1 MSKPLRLFVEETPK
15 KVFVSALDW
24 PGLARG
30 AKTEDLAVEAL
41 VAHLPRYAKVA
52 HKAGERFDPH
62 DFDIEVVSRTE
73 GDYGSAYGIPSLV
86 APEDREP
93 VDARE
98 AKRIASLVEASWDAF
113 HAIADKAPEGLR
125 KGPRGGGRSRSK
137 IVEHVTLSDGGYA
150 RSMGIK
156 GDPETADGLA
166 ALRGAVLDLL
176 RTTSDGSPIADRKWP
191 PRYAAR
197 RVAWHAL
204 DHAWEIEDR
213 TERD

>member
-1 MSKPLRLFVEETPK
+1 MSKPLRLFVEETPR

-30 AKTEDLAVEAL
+30 GKTEDLAVEAL

-52 HKAGERFDPH
+52 RKAGERFDPH

-73 GDYGSAYGIPSLV
+73 GDAGSAYGIPSLV

-93 VDARE
+93 VDSRE
-98 AKRIASLVEASWDAF
+98 ARRIASLVEASWDVF
-113 HAIADKAPEGLR
+113 HSIASDAPESLR
-125 KGPRGGGRSRSK
+125 KGPRGGGRDRTK
-137 IVEHVTLSDGGYA
+137 IIEHVTLADGGYA

-166 ALRGAVLDLL
+166 TLRAAYRGGHFDPRVEW
-176 RTTSDGSPIADRKWP
+176 DRGGTRPRSRAEVPQRPVP
-191 PRYAAR
+191 P
-197 RVAWHAL
+197 
-204 DHAWEIEDR
+204 DR
-213 TERD
+213 PRSA